1 MGAAPQAGVAYSA
14 APVMAKTAPIASH
27 SSQYQ
32 AQDEQGNFA
41 YGYQNINSAK
51 QEAGNAYGAE
61 ITAQTAPLEAL
72 PSSVFVEN
80 NGYGAPRAPV
90 IAAPKAGVAY
100 AAAPVMAKTG
110 DKTVPIA
117 PIASHSSQYQAQ

>member
-51 QEAGNAYGAE
+51 QEAGNAYRGVTGSYSYADE
-61 ITAQTAPLEAL
+61 AGVHTSHYVADDLGFRVSADNLPVAPVHHAVLPVAPVHHAAL
-72 PSSVFVEN
+72 PV
-80 NGYGAPRAPV
+80 APV
-90 IAAPKAGVAY
+90 H
-100 AAAPVMAKTG
+100 AAALPV
-110 DKTVPIA
+110 
-117 PIASHSSQYQAQ
+117 